1 MFCPCISNHMLWSK
15 KGKKNQRL
23 KTLKNMVALVVPVEL
38 FTLKR
43 LQVNSHYEAV
53 SYCQEKSTA
62 YLLCV
67 KIFQMWPPGPYPFT
81 MFYMLTAQGSLAPPA
96 CPEPLA
102 SPMNSPQSST
112 ALSQSYNNVP
122 FHHFSTILIHQP
134 KDLSTNN
141 TLKTDLATTDQ
152 NFCADSISESE
163 QMTLIECNAGFPTG
177 GIENFVVWAWPWP

>member
-122 FHHFSTILIHQP
+122 FHHPPRQSHTPVSYRASLP
-134 KDLSTNN
+134 PL
-141 TLKTDLATTDQ
+141 TLPPQIIRFL
-152 NFCADSISESE
+152 FH
-163 QMTLIECNAGFPTG
+163 TL
-177 GIENFVVWAWPWP
+177 